1 MQQKE
6 YKKNVL
12 ISAFNCSPYAGSE
25 QYLGWSSAVAT
36 ANYGYRTYVLT
47 IDKTKQEIEKWF
59 EEHGDTGLKDDLSFV
74 YVSIPNNIYYPN
86 TQDQLEDTIEKNK
99 FRMKW
104 QLMISW

>member
-47 IDKTKQEIEKWF
+47 IDKTKR
-59 EEHGDTGLKDDLSFV
+59 
-74 YVSIPNNIYYPN
+74 
-86 TQDQLEDTIEKNK
+86 NK
-99 FRMKW
+99 R
-104 QLMISW
+104 

>member
-47 IDKTKQEIEKWF
+47 IDKTKQEMVPELQVR
-59 EEHGDTGLKDDLSFV
+59 G
-74 YVSIPNNIYYPN
+74 SICKYFI
-86 TQDQLEDTIEKNK
+86 
-99 FRMKW
+99 
-104 QLMISW
+104 

>member
-47 IDKTKQEIEKWF
+47 IDKTKQEIEK
-59 EEHGDTGLKDDLSFV
+59 
-74 YVSIPNNIYYPN
+74 
-86 TQDQLEDTIEKNK
+86 
-99 FRMKW
+99 
-104 QLMISW
+104 

>member
-36 ANYGYRTYVLT
+36 ANYGWCCGSSGCTYC
-47 IDKTKQEIEKWF
+47 K
-59 EEHGDTGLKDDLSFV
+59 
-74 YVSIPNNIYYPN
+74 
-86 TQDQLEDTIEKNK
+86 
-99 FRMKW
+99 RC
-104 QLMISW
+104 

>member
-36 ANYGYRTYVLT
+36 ANYGYRNPAPTPT
-47 IDKTKQEIEKWF
+47 INPLIF
-59 EEHGDTGLKDDLSFV
+59 
-74 YVSIPNNIYYPN
+74 P
-86 TQDQLEDTIEKNK
+86 
-99 FRMKW
+99 
-104 QLMISW
+104 